1 MTAGVDTELGRSGPQ
16 RTRSRRVVSAAA
28 AVGVA
33 VALVSAC
40 TAGTSLPSP
49 SPAPSTTGA
58 PPTPPGGP
66 QKDEQAIRS
75 AIDTINATAGG
86 SVAGQQAVLADI
98 VDPALSDAFRHC
110 SPATTT
116 LRFEPVYTGLRA
128 TPDWTG
134 ADGTPAGTLYAL
146 PVLIRI
152 YTGDRITGTDLT
164 TLHVGVHD
172 GAASITPLCVG

>member
-1 MTAGVDTELGRSGPQ
+1 MTAGAELDLAKRAQQ
-16 RTRSRRVVSAAA
+16 RTLTGRLARAAA
-28 AVGVA
+28 AVSVGVGLLSGCTAVA
-33 VALVSAC
+33 VLPAVST
-40 TAGTSLPSP
+40 TAA
-49 SPAPSTTGA
+49 APSA
-58 PPTPPGGP
+58 PAG
-66 QKDEQAIRS
+66 QDEQAIRS
-75 AIDTINATAGG
+75 AIDAVNATAGG
-86 SVAGQQAVLADI
+86 SVAGQQAVLATI

-164 TLHVGVHD
+164 TLHLGVHD

>member
-1 MTAGVDTELGRSGPQ
+1 MTAGAELDLAKRARQ
-16 RTRSRRVVSAAA
+16 RTLTGRLVRAAA
-28 AVGVA
+28 AVSVGVG
-33 VALVSAC
+33 LLSGC
-40 TAGTSLPSP
+40 TAGAVLPAVSATAARP
-49 SPAPSTTGA
+49 SAPAG
-58 PPTPPGGP
+58 
-66 QKDEQAIRS
+66 QDEQAIRS
-75 AIDTINATAGG
+75 AIDAVNATAGG
-86 SVAGQQAVLADI
+86 SVAGQQAALAEV

-110 SPATTT
+110 PPASTT
-116 LRFEPVYTGLRA
+116 LRFEPVYAGLRA

-164 TLHVGVHD
+164 TLHLGVHD

>member
-1 MTAGVDTELGRSGPQ
+1 MTAGADAGIGPEKMP
-16 RTRSRRVVSAAA
+16 SRRRALTDVL
-28 AVGVA
+28 AVIG
-33 VALVSAC
+33 LVLGLVTGC
-40 TAGTSLPSP
+40 TAD
-49 SPAPSTTGA
+49 APPPGATGA
-58 PPTPPGGP
+58 SVAPGGAVP
-66 QKDEQAIRS
+66 DDEQAIRS
-75 AIDTINATAGG
+75 AIDAVNATAGG
-86 SVAGQQAVLADI
+86 SVTSQQAVLATV
-98 VDPALSDAFRHC
+98 VDPALSDAFRQC

-134 ADGTPAGTLYAL
+134 ADGTPAGTLYSL

-164 TLHVGVHD
+164 TLHLGVHD

>member
-1 MTAGVDTELGRSGPQ
+1 MTAGADATLASKGLRRG
-16 RTRSRRVVSAAA
+16 RSRRLVSAAV
-28 AVGVA
+28 AVGAA
-33 VALVSAC
+33 VALLSGC
-40 TAGTSLPSP
+40 TAGAVLPAPAPALSTTN
-49 SPAPSTTGA
+49 APST
-58 PPTPPGGP
+58 PPGAV
-66 QKDEQAIRS
+66 QSDEQAIRS
-75 AIDTINATAGG
+75 AIDAVNATAGG
-86 SVAGQQAVLADI
+86 SVAGQQAVLAAI

-110 SPATTT
+110 SPASAT
-116 LRFEPVYTGLRA
+116 LRFEPVYAGLRA

-164 TLHVGVHD
+164 TLHLGVHD

>member
-1 MTAGVDTELGRSGPQ
+1 MTAGADAGIGPENE
-16 RTRSRRVVSAAA
+16 RSRRCALTRVLAVIGLVVWLVTGCTANAPPADPTGASAA
-28 AVGVA
+28 
-33 VALVSAC
+33 
-40 TAGTSLPSP
+40 
-49 SPAPSTTGA
+49 
-58 PPTPPGGP
+58 PGGA
-66 QKDEQAIRS
+66 QQDDEQAIRS
-75 AIDTINATAGG
+75 AIDAVNATAGG
-86 SVAGQQAVLADI
+86 PVAGQQTVLATV

-116 LRFEPVYTGLRA
+116 LRFEPVYNGLRA

-164 TLHVGVHD
+164 TLHFGVHD

>member
-1 MTAGVDTELGRSGPQ
+1 MTAGAELDLAKRARQ
-16 RTRSRRVVSAAA
+16 RTLTGRLVRAAA
-28 AVGVA
+28 AVSVGVG
-33 VALVSAC
+33 LLSGC
-40 TAGTSLPSP
+40 TAGAVLPAVSATAARP
-49 SPAPSTTGA
+49 SAPAG
-58 PPTPPGGP
+58 
-66 QKDEQAIRS
+66 QDEQAIRS
-75 AIDTINATAGG
+75 AIDAVNATAGG
-86 SVAGQQAVLADI
+86 TVAGQQAALAEV

-110 SPATTT
+110 PPASTT
-116 LRFEPVYTGLRA
+116 LRFEPVYAGLRA

-164 TLHVGVHD
+164 TLHLGVHD

>member
-1 MTAGVDTELGRSGPQ
+1 MTAGAELDLAKRAQQ
-16 RTRSRRVVSAAA
+16 RTLTGRLVRA
-28 AVGVA
+28 AVAVSVGVG
-33 VALVSAC
+33 LLSGC
-40 TAGTSLPSP
+40 TAGAVLPAVSTTAA
-49 SPAPSTTGA
+49 APSA
-58 PPTPPGGP
+58 PAG
-66 QKDEQAIRS
+66 QDEQAIRS
-75 AIDTINATAGG
+75 AIDAVNATAGG
-86 SVAGQQAVLADI
+86 TVAGQQAALAEV

-110 SPATTT
+110 PPASTT
-116 LRFEPVYTGLRA
+116 LRFEPVYAGLRA

-164 TLHVGVHD
+164 TLHLGVHD